1 MELTRDM
8 IRIDGDFSL
17 NDEGT
22 VVTAYIETW
31 FDVEKKFGVNL
42 NDDLDAGLN
51 FYANYNVETDE
62 LTCEYIVSKA
72 NSCVAYNYQPTA
84 AETKLIAEM
93 MQEACQDMHGCD
105 LLDYANPMTMNM

>member
-51 FYANYNVETDE
+51 FYANYNVETDK
-62 LTCEYIVSKA
+62 LTCEYR
-72 NSCVAYNYQPTA
+72 
-84 AETKLIAEM
+84 
-93 MQEACQDMHGCD
+93 
-105 LLDYANPMTMNM
+105 